1 MLKKELIER
10 LARRLNTS
18 KSNTEKTINALF
30 EEITNLL
37 AQEDSILFSGFGRF
51 SVIHKSAR
59 LGRNP
64 LTGETIQ
71 IAAKAAPTFRPT
83 TELKKFVAKKVKPK
97 HKA

>member
-1 MLKKELIER
+1 MLKKELIEL

-18 KSNTEKTINALF
+18 KSNTEKTINTLF

-71 IAAKAAPTFRPT
+71 IPAKKVVKFKVAKAAKDAP
-83 TELKKFVAKKVKPK
+83 AG
-97 HKA
+97 